1 MTHTR
6 TTIPQHAPQFVRA
19 ASTNYMTEDD
29 LLNTHRTASILLF
42 VYLGI
47 TTDACLEAVREF
59 RKIPL
64 FQRHEGKRRLNQL
77 RDALVAA
84 DNRICSVAR
93 SEEYV
98 DYLEDV
104 KSAFVGPI
112 EADIAKYRYTVANIV
127 GRTEFPYIEAY
138 AYGVVA
144 QSIAHLTAQFEEES
158 VFGYLSK
165 PYMLDGQL
173 LRISTDKLALFRR
186 YGTKDLEAALTRCTE
201 LFDKDTRINAHLPQ
215 KTDSDVNA
223 ISNGARIIVD
233 RLTDLEKLVTI
244 AQVIAKEQ
252 YADLLSED
260 HS

>member
-1 MTHTR
+1 MMR
-6 TTIPQHAPQFVRA
+6 TQIPQHTPQFVRA
-19 ASTNYMTEDD
+19 ASTNYMTEED
-29 LLNTHRTASILLF
+29 LCNTHRTASILLF

-59 RKIPL
+59 RKIPM

-84 DNRICSVAR
+84 DNRMCSVAR
-93 SEEYV
+93 SPEYV

-104 KSAFVGPI
+104 KSAFMGPI
-112 EADIAKYRYTVANIV
+112 ETDITKYRYTVANIV
-127 GRTEFPYIEAY
+127 GRTEFPYTEAY

-144 QSIAHLTAQFEEES
+144 QSIARITAEFEEEA

-165 PYMLDGQL
+165 PYMLGDSVF
-173 LRISTDKLALFRR
+173 RISTDKLALFRR
-186 YGTKDLEAALTRCTE
+186 YGTKDLETALARCTE
-201 LFDKDTRINAHLPQ
+201 LFEKDTRINAHLPR
-215 KTDSDVNA
+215 KTTADVNA

-233 RLTDLEKLVTI
+233 RITNLEQLVTI

-252 YADLLSED
+252 YSDLLPESQ
-260 HS
+260 S